1 MMGPRDYWLAGW
13 NSVSR
18 VNMTA
23 SDLESGGRLDH
34 EGLHD
39 RAPSTV
45 KTTGDRSSK
54 MQASLLKEN
63 VDPGFKSRRNFN
75 VTGHIFA
82 WRTTPRIERH
92 PFTRRSHG
100 VVQRRA
106 E

>member
-45 KTTGDRSSK
+45 KTTGEQIVKNAGS
-54 MQASLLKEN
+54 A
-63 VDPGFKSRRNFN
+63 FKRERRPLF
-75 VTGHIFA
+75 
-82 WRTTPRIERH
+82 
-92 PFTRRSHG
+92 
-100 VVQRRA
+100 
-106 E
+106 